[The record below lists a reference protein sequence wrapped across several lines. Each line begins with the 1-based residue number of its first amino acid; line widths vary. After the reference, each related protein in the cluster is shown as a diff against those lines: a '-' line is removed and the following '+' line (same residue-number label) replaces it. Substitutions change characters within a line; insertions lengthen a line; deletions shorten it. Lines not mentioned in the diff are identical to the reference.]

1 MTETRRI
8 VDTPAA
14 PRPRGH
20 YSQAIRRGNMVFVSG
35 QLPVV
40 PGEDETRF
48 PPDMEGQALQVMQ
61 NVQAILEAAGATLAD
76 IVNVQVLVP
85 GDAQWG
91 PFNRVYARF
100 MGEHRP
106 ARTVIR
112 GSDMPIPGVLVEVT
126 VTAMI
131 GEGA

>member
-1 MTETRRI
+1 MRRQVI
-8 VDTPAA
+8 DTPEA

-20 YSQAIRRGNMVFVSG
+20 YSQAVRCGNMIFLAG
-35 QLPVV
+35 QLPVI

-48 PPDMEGQALQVMQ
+48 PPDMEGQALQVMR

-85 GDAQWG
+85 GDAQWK
-91 PFNRVYARF
+91 PFDEVYARF
-100 MGEHRP
+100 MGENRP

-112 GSDMPIPGVLVEVT
+112 GSDMPIPGMLVEVT
-126 VTAMI
+126 VTAMVDA
-131 GEGA
+131 EG